1 MHYHF
6 RKAVLAEISPIWDI
20 LQQAVLRRKLEGSQ
34 QWQDGYP
41 NPEVI
46 KKDIERGA
54 GYVLTD
60 GDTII
65 GYSAVIFN
73 HEPAYAAIKGKW
85 LTNGDFI
92 AVHRIAVSDAYLG
105 RGLGETIFK
114 FLEEIALKHG
124 VHSIKADTNFDNA
137 AMLRIFEKSGYT
149 YCGEVHFR
157 GSARMAFE
165 KVL

>member
-1 MHYHF
+1 
-6 RKAVLAEISPIWDI
+6 IWDI

-92 AVHRIAVSDAYLG
+92 AVHRIAVAYTFLG
-105 RGLGETIFK
+105 RGLSETIFK
-114 FLEEIALKHG
+114 FIEEISLKHG
-124 VHSIKADTNFDNA
+124 VYSIKADTNFDNA

>member
-1 MHYHF
+1 MNYHF
-6 RKAVLAEISPIWDI
+6 RKAVLAEIPPIWDI
-20 LQQAVLRRKLEGSQ
+20 LQQAVLRRKLDGSQ

-46 KKDIERGA
+46 KKDIETGA

-60 GDTII
+60 GDIII

-85 LTNGDFI
+85 LSNGDFI
-92 AVHRIAVSDAYLG
+92 AVHRIAVSDAFLG
-105 RGLGETIFK
+105 RGLAEMIFK
-114 FLEEIALKHG
+114 FIEEIALSRA
-124 VHSIKADTNFDNA
+124 VYSIKADTNFDNA

-149 YCGEVHFR
+149 YCGEVYFR